1 MRGQQIKLF
10 LIDGTPGGL
19 TTAEITNWTGH
30 VLHARRSDLG
40 ELLKREESQRT
51 GVYLL
56 LGDDPA
62 AIGETRCYIGEADVV
77 SERLKH
83 HQRGKDFWDRMVVVT
98 SKDTNLTKSHGRY
111 LEARLIQLATEAA
124 RVSLENNTAP
134 PLPSLPEADA
144 SDMNY
149 FLDQLQIV
157 LPVLGVNAIR
167 ATRVAAADNR
177 SQSNLSPVFELSVPK
192 SRVSAKARQI
202 DGEFTVL
209 AGSTGVAA
217 WVAAGTAES
226 TRRAYDAY
234 RERHARLVRDGS
246 IRVENGTGVVARD
259 LVFTSPSLAGAILLG
274 RSCNGRRSWVSAEG
288 TFGEWES
295 RNITQGG
302 GEV

>member
-1 MRGQQIKLF
+1 M
-10 LIDGTPGGL
+10 
-19 TTAEITNWTGH
+19 
-30 VLHARRSDLG
+30 
-40 ELLKREESQRT
+40 
-51 GVYLL
+51 

-77 SERLKH
+77 AERLKH

-111 LEARLIQLATEAA
+111 LEARLIQLATAA
-124 RVSLENNTAP
+124 TRVSLENSTAP

-144 SDMNY
+144 SDMDF
-149 FLDQLQIV
+149 FLEQLQIV

-167 ATRVAAADNR
+167 ATRVGVSDGSR
-177 SQSNLSPVFELSVPK
+177 IQSNLSPVFELSVPK
-192 SRVSAKARQI
+192 SRVAAKARQI

-217 WVAAGTAES
+217 WVAAGTADS

-246 IRVENGTGVVARD
+246 IRVDNGTGVVTRD
-259 LVFTSPSLAGAILLG
+259 LVFTSPSLAGAVLLG
-274 RSCNGRRSWVSAEG
+274 RSCNGRRSWVSDEG

-295 RNITQGG
+295 RNITQAGG
-302 GEV
+302 I